1 VTGSPVS
8 RRPLFLVV
16 AAALIGAFGCSEDL
30 ATNATCPALCPE
42 QELDVLTAEL
52 TPVVEDTTIAGFPL
66 RGTEGRLL
74 VARAG
79 DTIDSRV
86 VYRFDSLPRT
96 YPVGGVQEA
105 ITTVTDPVLEVIV
118 FRRGESLVPAGTTV
132 EAFDVDVAGD
142 DTSTTVLSAAFTPER
157 LIGSGTLPPRAAPAT
172 TAIDTLRIALQPA
185 KLLAKITTDT
195 VLRVGLRLAAGAEAR
210 LRLSPT
216 AAQLVFRPSA
226 DGSVSLLRQ
235 GPESRTPTDNRQLQ
249 IDLSSFTVIA
259 RGTPPPTDPVITVG
273 GLPARRSH
281 LRFAIP
287 PEILDSSLVLRATLV
302 LTQRP
307 VRGYLAS
314 DTLGLQPLAV
324 VTSEAV
330 RDLPRRMLF
339 ASNAFSPFTGRPV
352 LAATPLAV
360 APQDSGEYEIQIAEL
375 LGTWRT
381 SNGIGFLPELV
392 LAAAFEGA
400 TPLQAQF
407 YSAEAPAALRP
418 KLRLSYIRRINFSI
432 P

>member
-1 VTGSPVS
+1 MTGSPVS

-16 AAALIGAFGCSEDL
+16 AAALLGAVGCSEDL
-30 ATNATCPALCPE
+30 ATNTTCPELCPE
-42 QELDVLTAEL
+42 QDLDVLTAVL

-79 DTIDSRV
+79 DTLDARV

-96 YPVGGVQEA
+96 FTRGTATEA
-105 ITTVTDPVLEVIV
+105 ITEVVEPVLEVLV
-118 FRRGESLVPAGTTV
+118 FRRDESLVPAGTTV
-132 EAFDVDVAGD
+132 QAFDVDVAGD
-142 DTSTTVLSAAFTPER
+142 DTSTAVLSAAFTPAR
-157 LIGSGTLPPRAAPAT
+157 LLGSGTLAPRAAGDT
-172 TAIDTLRIALQPA
+172 TSIDTLRVALDPA
-185 KLLAKITTDT
+185 KLLAKIQGDT

-216 AAQLVFRPSA
+216 AAQISFRPSTDA
-226 DGSVSLLRQ
+226 SIAVVRQ
-235 GPESRTPTDNRQLQ
+235 GPESRTPADNRQLQ

-259 RGTPPPTDPVITVG
+259 LGTPPPTDPVLAVG
-273 GLPARRSH
+273 GLPARRSL

-307 VRGYLAS
+307 VRGYLAN
-314 DTLGLQPLAV
+314 DTLRMQPLAV

-339 ASNAFSPFTGRPV
+339 ASNAFSPFSGRPV
-352 LAATPLAV
+352 LSSTPLAV
-360 APQDSGEYEIQIAEL
+360 APQDSGAFEIQIAEL

-400 TPLQAQF
+400 TPLQVQF
-407 YSAEAPAALRP
+407 FSADAPAAVRP
-418 KLRLSYIRRINFSI
+418 KLQLSYIRRINFSI